1 MNRLFLQAIPFCNIL
16 YIFLYIFL
24 IILGSRETLDK
35 STFLAFKPYI
45 FGAKAY
51 IFGVQ
56 TVHFWFQSV
65 HHLQRCTFSFCG
77 LNVK

>member
-16 YIFLYIFL
+16 YILYFIYFFIYFL

-45 FGAKAY
+45 FGVKAY
-51 IFGVQ
+51 ITCKDVLF
-56 TVHFWFQSV
+56 HFA
-65 HHLQRCTFSFCG
+65 
-77 LNVK
+77 N